1 MKVETDQILVSYDVS
16 SLFTNVPL
24 EETISILVDKAFE
37 NDWFNKTHNLKLQK
51 HQLTELLEI
60 ATANQLFQFNGD
72 LYQQKDGVAMGSPL
86 GPLLAN
92 VFMCH
97 IESKLEERNL
107 IPSLYRR
114 YVDDTLAKMPNEESA
129 TQFLQTLNTIHPNLS
144 FTMERENQGTIPFL
158 GMLITRSGDK
168 LMTEIYRKPT
178 DAGLLL
184 HFQSHVDRRYKR
196 GLVNT
201 MVDRAFRLSSTQE
214 AFFTECNKLRSIF
227 SKFCYPKDMIESA
240 LRKYESPR
248 QDQASHTERQ
258 TPSVFLKLPFKTSD
272 QLIEC
277 VKTCIPLVVRSVSKF
292 SPCS

>member
-107 IPSLYRR
+107 IPSFYRR

-129 TQFLQTLNTIHPNLS
+129 TQFLQTLNNIHHNLS
-144 FTMERENQGTIPFL
+144 FTMEQENQGTIP
-158 GMLITRSGDK
+158 GDK
-168 LMTEIYRKPT
+168 LMTKIYRKPT

-196 GLVNT
+196 VLVNT

-227 SKFCYPKDMIESA
+227 SKLCYPKDMIESA
-240 LRKYESPR
+240 LRKCESPR
-248 QDQASHTERQ
+248 QD
-258 TPSVFLKLPFKTSD
+258 
-272 QLIEC
+272 
-277 VKTCIPLVVRSVSKF
+277 
-292 SPCS
+292 